1 VSPRPLMIASL
12 VSAGVG
18 LTLLLVGLVIDAP
31 RACFSYLDAWTF
43 GATVC
48 IGALL
53 LLMAGHAAKAGWMV
67 IIRRITEAIVDALP
81 LFFVL
86 FVPLCFALPQVY
98 PWAAPAS
105 ALDPALAQAIARKR
119 IYLNAPFFV
128 ARTVLYFAVFVTV
141 GRLLCAWSRA
151 NDDAP
156 SMRLV
161 RRMRGL
167 SGGALPLVGLTLT
180 WASFDWTMSLE
191 PDWHSTIYGLYV
203 FAGCFVAALSLVAVM
218 LNGSRARRFSRGH
231 VTVTPDHA
239 QALGRLLFAMIV
251 FWAYMAFSQLLIYW
265 IADIPEEV
273 RYYGLRTTGTW
284 SAVTYGLVFGHF
296 VVPFFLLL
304 NRRWKRHP
312 SYLAS
317 IGAWMLLMHFMDVY
331 WLILPVHDRAGVRP
345 HWLDLAAIL
354 FVGGASS
361 AWILRRYMTAPPLPL
376 HAPDL
381 AEGLT
386 YEASV

>member
-1 VSPRPLMIASL
+1 MVASL
-12 VSAGVG
+12 VSATVG
-18 LTLLLVGLVIDAP
+18 LALLVVGVSIDAT
-31 RACFSYLDAWTF
+31 RAWFAYLNAWMF
-43 GATVC
+43 GATIC

-53 LLMAGHAAKAGWMV
+53 LLMSAHAAKAGWMV
-67 IIRRITEAIVDALP
+67 VIRRITEAIVDALP

-86 FVPLCFALPQVY
+86 FLPLCFALPYVY
-98 PWAAPAS
+98 SWAAPAS
-105 ALDPALAQAIARKR
+105 TLDPALAHVIDRKR
-119 IYLNAPFFV
+119 GYLNPPFFIV
-128 ARTVLYFAVFVTV
+128 RTVLYFAVFVVV
-141 GRLLCAWSRA
+141 GTLLRVWSRA
-151 NDDAP
+151 NDERP

-161 RRMRGL
+161 RRMRAL

-191 PDWHSTIYGLYV
+191 PDWNSTIYGLYV
-203 FAGCFVAALSLVAVM
+203 FAGSFVAALSLIAVM
-218 LNGSRARRFSRGH
+218 LNGSRNGH
-231 VTVTPDHA
+231 LPGTNATADHA
-239 QALGRLLFAMIV
+239 QALGRLLFAMII

-265 IADIPEEV
+265 ISDIPEEI
-273 RYYGLRTTGTW
+273 RYYGRRTTGTW
-284 SAVTYGLVFGHF
+284 SAVTTVLVFGHF

-304 NRRWKRHP
+304 NRHWKRHP

-317 IGAWMLLMHFMDVY
+317 VGAWVLLMHFVDVT

-345 HWLDLAAIL
+345 HWLDLAAMM

-361 AWILRRYMTAPPLPL
+361 AWILRRYVTAPPLPL